1 MIKPAIGSDI
11 GGTHITCRLFD
22 LHTNSFEG
30 SRTVRKAV
38 DCHAPASEILDKW
51 ASTIVLAAGEI
62 PLSSLAGIGMAMPGP
77 FDYENGVAWF
87 KNVGKFEQLFG
98 VNVRE
103 ELITRLSL
111 PHDFRIRF
119 QNDAACFAIGES
131 FTGQV
136 SVHRRLLAITLGTGF
151 GTTFI
156 EDHSPV
162 AGKYGI
168 PDDGFLYHIAAGSS
182 IADDQF
188 STRWFLKEYLR
199 LTGNTITGVK
209 ELAHQ
214 AEHNALA
221 AGIFMDFGKALGEFL
236 SPWLRGFDAGGLV
249 IGGNISAA
257 FPLFGEQMQQA
268 FTEHG
273 VKTQIYISQH
283 QEDSALSGSACLC
296 L

>member
-1 MIKPAIGSDI
+1 MIKPAMGSDI
-11 GGTHITCRLFD
+11 GGTHITCSLFD

-30 SRTVRKAV
+30 SRTVRKAI

-51 ASTIVLAAGEI
+51 ALSIALAAGEI

-77 FDYENGVAWF
+77 FDYEKGVAWF
-87 KNVGKFEQLFG
+87 RNVGKFEQLYG
-98 VNVRE
+98 VNVRQ
-103 ELITRLSL
+103 ELLTRLSL
-111 PHDFRIRF
+111 PHEFSIRF

-131 FTGQV
+131 YTGQV

-156 EDHSPV
+156 EDHLPV

-168 PDDGFLYHIAAGSS
+168 PDDGFLYHIAAGSG
-182 IADDQF
+182 IADDHF

-199 LTGNTITGVK
+199 LTGNTIAGVK
-209 ELAHQ
+209 ELAQQ
-214 AEHNALA
+214 AAYDELI
-221 AGIFMDFGKALGEFL
+221 AGIFLDFGKALGEFL
-236 SPWLRGFDAGGLV
+236 APWLLGFDAGGLV

-257 FPLFGEQMQQA
+257 FPLFSEKMQHVFA
-268 FTEHG
+268 EHG
-273 VKTQIYISQH
+273 VKTQIYISRH
-283 QEDSALSGSACLC
+283 QENSALSGSACLC

>member
-38 DCHAPASEILDKW
+38 DCHAPANEILDKW
-51 ASTIVLAAGEI
+51 ASSIALAAGEI

-136 SVHRRLLAITLGTGF
+136 SVHHRLLAITLGTGF

-214 AEHNALA
+214 AEHDTLA

-273 VKTQIYISQH
+273 AKTQIYISQH

>member
-1 MIKPAIGSDI
+1 MIKPASGSDI

-22 LHTNSFEG
+22 LHNNSFDG
-30 SRTVRKAV
+30 SRIVRNPV
-38 DCHAPASEILDKW
+38 DCHAPAGEILDKW
-51 ASTIVLAAGEI
+51 ASAIALAAGEI

-98 VNVRE
+98 INVRE

-119 QNDAACFAIGES
+119 QNDATCFAIGES
-131 FTGQV
+131 YTGQV
-136 SVHRRLLAITLGTGF
+136 AVHRRLLAITLGTGF

-156 EDHSPV
+156 EDHLPV

-209 ELAHQ
+209 ELAQQ

-221 AGIFMDFGKALGEFL
+221 AGIFRDFGKTLGEFL
-236 SPWLRGFDAGGLV
+236 APWLRGFDAGGLV

>member
-22 LHTNSFEG
+22 LHTNSFDG
-30 SRTVRKAV
+30 SRIVRSAV
-38 DCHAPASEILDKW
+38 DCHAPAGEILDKW
-51 ASTIVLAAGEI
+51 ASSVIQAAGEI

-77 FDYENGVAWF
+77 FDYESGVAWF
-87 KNVGKFEQLFG
+87 ENVGKFEQLYG
-98 VNVRE
+98 VNIRE
-103 ELITRLSL
+103 ELLARFQL
-111 PHDFRIRF
+111 PKDFRIRF

-131 FTGQV
+131 YTGQV
-136 SVHRRLLAITLGTGF
+136 AAHRRLLAITLGTGF

-156 EDHSPV
+156 KDHLPV

-168 PDDGFLYHIAAGSS
+168 PDDGFLYHIAAGNS

-199 LTGNTITGVK
+199 LTGNTIAGVK
-209 ELAHQ
+209 ELAQQ
-214 AEHNALA
+214 AEHNELV

-236 SPWLRGFDAGGLV
+236 APWLLGFDAGGLV

-257 FPLFGEQMQQA
+257 FPLFGEQMQHV
-268 FTEHG
+268 FTLHN
-273 VKTQIYISQH
+273 VNTQTYISQH